1 MAEDLRRLGAIVV
14 SQEAR
19 GVYQLKING
28 VLCASVEW
36 SPKRGMWCIEDAR
49 GMCLMHVEGIVGE
62 DADAD
67 NAIHI
72 AKTMIRNGS
81 MPMPEK
87 VEAELREREQLGE
100 PIPPADLEKEKVV
113 TSQVGDRAEELGEPI
128 EMGPRTARGRPRKG
142 QVYRLPESAS

>member
-19 GVYQLKING
+19 GVYRLKING
-28 VLCASVEW
+28 VLWASVEW
-36 SPKRGMWCIEDAR
+36 PPKRGMWCIEDAR
-49 GMCLMHVEGIVGE
+49 GMCLMHVEGILGE

-67 NAIHI
+67 NAIRT

-81 MPMPEK
+81 MPTPEK

-100 PIPPADLEKEKVV
+100 PISPADLENEKVM
-113 TSQVGDRAEELGEPI
+113 TSQLGDRAEELGEPI
-128 EMGPRTARGRPRKG
+128 EMGPPTSRSRRKG
-142 QVYRLPESAS
+142 HVHRLPE